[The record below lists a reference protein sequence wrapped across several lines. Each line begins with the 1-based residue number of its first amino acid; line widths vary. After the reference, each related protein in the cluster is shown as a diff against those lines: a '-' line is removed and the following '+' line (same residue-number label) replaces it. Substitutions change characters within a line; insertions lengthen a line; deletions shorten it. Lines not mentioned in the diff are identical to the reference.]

1 MNMKVKELMTSNP
14 TVVKPEET
22 VAQAATLMKQEDCGA
37 LPVLANG
44 KLVGMIT
51 DRDIVIRA
59 IAAGKDPK
67 ATKVSEVMTADP
79 VTTSPDASDDDAEKL
94 MAKSQVRR
102 LPVVEDGKLVGILVT
117 AQLARRG
124 NTSELGETIR
134 GISEPKSGRG
144 SHARG

>member
-1 MNMKVKELMTSNP
+1 MNMTVKELMTPNP
-14 TVVKPEET
+14 TVVKPDDS

-37 LPVLANG
+37 LPVVANG
-44 KLVGMIT
+44 KLVGIIT

-59 IAAGKDPK
+59 IAAGKD
-67 ATKVSEVMTADP
+67 ARSTKISEVMTADP
-79 VTTSPDASDDDAEKL
+79 STIASGATDDEAEKL

-102 LPVVEDGKLVGILVT
+102 LPVVDGGKLVGIIVT

-124 NTSELGETIR
+124 NTAELGETIR
-134 GISEPKSGRG
+134 EISEPTNGRG